1 MPSPVGWGSN
11 KAFCLGKWTFV
22 KKNDLGIFHNDY
34 FSLSLSGPREDLS
47 WLFTVR
53 IWGSWRENPQKC
65 RGHMQPPTLCQN
77 YPLRV
82 PTSSTL
88 TGEQISALTLRI
100 CLSLQISRWQF
111 ALWLKFFNVWEKS
124 FISEKSHWFSVY
136 LDFSYS
142 KYSYESIQDLH
153 MSKLT
158 PEVLKF

>member
-34 FSLSLSGPREDLS
+34 FPLSFSGLREDLS

-65 RGHMQPPTLCQN
+65 RGHMQPPILCQN
-77 YPLRV
+77 CHLRV
-82 PTSSTL
+82 PTSLTL
-88 TGEQISALTLRI
+88 TGKQISALTLRI
-100 CLSLQISRWQF
+100 CQSLQISRGQF

-124 FISEKSHWFSVY
+124 FIFWKSLRKVIDSQFFQY
-136 LDFSYS
+136 FFSYS

-153 MSKLT
+153 MST
-158 PEVLKF
+158 RSS